1 MIVNLKCFVD
11 FKSSPP
17 NPPTY
22 VQAIQRA
29 VDQNNDG
36 YVEAVKRLLAHKEFM
51 KLVLAY
57 GLNVGVFNAFSTLLN
72 QIILGYF
79 PVNFMTFFG

>member
-1 MIVNLKCFVD
+1 MD
-11 FKSSPP
+11 S
-17 NPPTY
+17 
-22 VQAIQRA
+22 
-29 VDQNNDG
+29 
-36 YVEAVKRLLAHKEFM
+36 VKRLLVHKEFM

-79 PVNFMTFFG
+79 PVRIHLRSEANTVFMAT